1 MTKKLIIPIVLV
13 ISALIQFGCK
23 KTESGPP
30 MITAVRLIDT
40 TKRDSTFTEAVPGTE
55 IVIEGANM
63 GGLQAVYFNDTAAN
77 FNPVYA
83 TSSNIIVVIPSTSQ
97 TAATN
102 PNVPSEI
109 KIVTNHGT
117 ATYKFTLY
125 LYPPTISAISFNDAG
140 TAVTITGTNFEGIQK
155 ITFPIS
161 GGGADTALSYTVNS
175 TFTSIV
181 AQIPPG
187 SPFQDSLR
195 VYCTW
200 GIGSYS
206 YPPPMTITG
215 VSNENAIAGTT
226 ITVTG
231 TNLIGIDKVIFP
243 GGIQGTNFQSI
254 SATQFTV
261 TVPSGIT
268 APDTLR
274 ISGVLGNASATQ
286 LFDSYITAPSPG
298 YLSTF
303 EVQWPASGTPNDS
316 WLGWT
321 GTGVAAATAATTYP
335 GATGAVSQL
344 TNAGP
349 MSANIGC
356 LSQANA
362 GTLQLNS
369 EPWVANTGASISGY
383 SMKFEVNVPNSWTM
397 GEIWIAVG
405 GWYGWN
411 NYTARYAPWSTSA
424 SGSYQ
429 TNGWVTVTIPLTQ
442 FIQGN
447 QYWTTSW
454 TTGGAPANT
463 FNDYPSTA
471 VGFLVTNDMAVAVP
485 VGAVNIAIDNVRIV
499 QGQ

>member
-1 MTKKLIIPIVLV
+1 MTKKLIIPIILL

-23 KTESGPP
+23 KNESGPP
-30 MITAVRLIDT
+30 MINAVRLIDT

-55 IVIEGANM
+55 IVIQGANM
-63 GGLQAVYFNDTAAN
+63 GGLQAVYFNDTSAY

-83 TSSNIIVVIPSTSQ
+83 TSSNIIVVIPSTAQ

-125 LYPPTISAISFNDAG
+125 LYPPTINSISFNNAG
-140 TAVTITGTNFEGIQK
+140 TAVVISGTNFEGIKK
-155 ITFPIS
+155 ITFPLS
-161 GGGADTALSYTVNS
+161 GGVADTALSYTVNS
-175 TFTSIV
+175 TFTQIT

-187 SPFQDSLR
+187 TAFQDSLR
-195 VYCTW
+195 VFCTW
-200 GIGSYS
+200 GTASYS
-206 YPPPMTITG
+206 YPPPMTITS
-215 VSNENAIAGTT
+215 VSNENAVAGTT
-226 ITVTG
+226 ILVNG
-231 TNLIGIDKVIFP
+231 TNLIGITKVIFP
-243 GGIQGTNFQSI
+243 GGIEGTSI
-254 SATQFTV
+254 TPVNVTQFSV
-261 TVPSGIT
+261 VVPSGIT

-274 ISGVLGNASATQ
+274 IQGGLGNASSPQ

-321 GTGVAAATAATTYP
+321 GTPVTAATAATTYP
-335 GATGAVSQL
+335 GATGAVSLL

-349 MSANIGC
+349 MGKSIGC

-362 GTLQLNS
+362 GTLQLNP
-369 EPWVANTGASISGY
+369 EPWVSNLSTPISGY
-383 SMKFEVNVPNSWTM
+383 SMKFEVNVPNAWTM

-405 GWYGWN
+405 GWYGWSS
-411 NYTARYAPWSTSA
+411 YTARYAPWSTSGT
-424 SGSYQ
+424 GSYQ

-471 VGFLVTNDMAVAVP
+471 VGFLVANDMAVAVP
-485 VGAVNIAIDNVRIV
+485 AGAVNIAIDNVRIV